1 MAKDTFWFRHDSNAR
16 NDPKLVKLRRLSGVE
31 GIGLFWCVIEM
42 LRESET
48 YTLEESHIDDIVYD
62 LRIDKKVFDNLFEC
76 GLFTLDNGVFYSKS
90 LLERMRAL
98 DVVKEKRRKAGAKG
112 GKAKA
117 DNSKDVASATNEPS
131 KTKAKVK
138 QSLASRV
145 ELSRVEKNNKNT
157 IEDRQKLFKDR
168 ITEANENRKEK
179 CNSDTLNE
187 FYFYW
192 STIGDG
198 EKKMLFEKTKSFS
211 TSRRLTTWVKNNFN
225 GTEKTTVP
233 KKMRIIQKAE
243 TTIEKMERLSMECNN

>member
-62 LRIDKKVFDNLFEC
+62 LRIGKKVFDSLFEC

-90 LLERMRAL
+90 LLERMEAL
-98 DVVKEKRRKAGAKG
+98 DKVKEKRRKAGAKG

-131 KTKAKVK
+131 KTKAMVE

-145 ELSRVEKNNKNT
+145 ELSRVEKNNKKTLEERKEN
-157 IEDRQKLFKDR
+157 FKNLIR
-168 ITEANENRKEK
+168 EANDKRKEQ
-179 CNSDTLNE
+179 CNKNTLNE
-187 FYFYW
+187 FYAYW
-192 STIGDG
+192 SVIGDG
-198 EKKMLFEKTKSFS
+198 EKKMLFENTKSFS
-211 TSRRLTTWVKNNFN
+211 TSARLTTWVKNNFN
-225 GTEKTTVP
+225 KTEKPILNIP
-233 KKMRIIQKAE
+233 KPQNTGVFAK
-243 TTIEKMERLSMECNN
+243 